1 MARAFISKGALALRY
16 AMEAIDEGLQV
27 SLDEGAYVEANLFGL
42 CFATEDMKEGVAAF
56 LEKRQPNF
64 KGK

>member
-1 MARAFISKGALALRY
+1 MRY

-27 SLDEGAYVEANLFGL
+27 PLDEGEYIEANMFGL
-42 CFATEDMKEGVAAF
+42 CFATEDMKEGVTAF